1 MRAIFISY
9 RRDDTEGQ
17 AGRLFQDL
25 SDAFGADMVFM
36 DVTAIEPGIDF
47 RKAIEKNTASCGV
60 LLALIGRNWLSAAD
74 EAGTRRLDNP
84 NDFVRLETVSALRRD
99 IPVVPVLVHG
109 ARMPRADELPDDLK
123 DLAFR
128 NGVEITHAR
137 WESDVQVLI
146 KALRPHVERAARS
159 GDGADAPISPPQA
172 LVSPTPQAAPAPA
185 PAPTPPSAAQP
196 SRPPRPEPAPN
207 RWKMPL
213 AGLAAVLVLGGGW
226 AGYGSWQEAQKRE
239 QAQRLIDQQRAEAE
253 RAAAQKAEADRAA
266 AEKAAQ
272 EKAAADKRAADKR
285 EADKR
290 AADKRAAEKR
300 EADRQEAIR
309 LAAEQATRDALRKR
323 QMEEEAERERD
334 RERLRQ
340 QQLEEERR
348 RLAATREAQIRA
360 HRDGICVSGFVW
372 REARPGDKV
381 CVTPQIRAQAAGEN
395 RAASMNRQPGGGAYG
410 PNTCKQG
417 FVWREAF
424 SGDVVCVVPASR
436 TQAARD
442 NALAASRVV
451 PLPN

>member
-25 SDAFGADMVFM
+25 SEAFGADMVFM

-60 LLALIGRNWLSAAD
+60 LLALIGRNWLGAVD
-74 EAGTRRLDNP
+74 EKGARRLDNP
-84 NDFVRLETVSALRRD
+84 NDFVRLETASALRRD

-109 ARMPRADELPDDLK
+109 ARMPRDDELPEDLR

-137 WESDVQVLI
+137 WDSDVQVLI
-146 KALRPHVERAARS
+146 KALRPHVEKAARN
-159 GDGADAPISPPQA
+159 GDGGDARGASAQGP
-172 LVSPTPQAAPAPA
+172 VSLAPGPAVPPAPS
-185 PAPTPPSAAQP
+185 PSHTP
-196 SRPPRPEPAPN
+196 PPRPEPGPG
-207 RWKMPL
+207 RWKAAL
-213 AGLAAVLVLGGGW
+213 AGLAAVLILGGGW

-239 QAQRLIDQQRAEAE
+239 QAQRLIAE
-253 RAAAQKAEADRAA
+253 QKAEADRLA
-266 AEKAAQ
+266 AEKAA
-272 EKAAADKRAADKR
+272 R
-285 EADKR
+285 E
-290 AADKRAAEKR
+290 
-300 EADRQEAIR
+300 RQEAR
-309 LAAEQATRDALRKR
+309 EAEQKR
-323 QMEEEAERERD
+323 QQEEAAAHERQ
-334 RERLRQ
+334 RQ

-348 RLAATREAQIRA
+348 RVAAAREAQIRA
-360 HRDGICVSGFVW
+360 HREGICVSGYVW

-381 CVTPQIRAQAAGEN
+381 CVTPQIRTQTAGEN
-395 RAASMNRQPGGGAYG
+395 RAAGTNRQPGGGAYG

-417 FVWREAF
+417 FVWREAYA
-424 SGDVVCVVPASR
+424 GDAVCVVPASR

-442 NALAASRVV
+442 NAMAASRVV

>member
-25 SDAFGADMVFM
+25 SEAFGADMVFM

-60 LLALIGRNWLSAAD
+60 LLALIGRNWLGAVD
-74 EAGTRRLDNP
+74 EKGARRLDNP
-84 NDFVRLETVSALRRD
+84 NDFVRLETASALRRD

-109 ARMPRADELPDDLK
+109 ARMPRDDELPEDLR

-146 KALRPHVERAARS
+146 KALRPHVERAARN
-159 GDGADAPISPPQA
+159 GDGSDAPVTPPQGLLSPARDPAVQPAPPPAPSPP
-172 LVSPTPQAAPAPA
+172 P
-185 PAPTPPSAAQP
+185 
-196 SRPPRPEPAPN
+196 PPRPDPGPG
-207 RWKMPL
+207 RWKAAL

-226 AGYGSWQEAQKRE
+226 AGYGSWQAAQKRE
-239 QAQRLIDQQRAEAE
+239 QAQRLIAEQKAEAD
-253 RAAAQKAEADRAA
+253 RLAAEKAEADRAA
-266 AEKAAQ
+266 AARAAQ
-272 EKAAADKRAADKR
+272 EKADADRK
-285 EADKR
+285 
-290 AADKRAAEKR
+290 AAEKR
-300 EADRQEAIR
+300 QADKRLADQ
-309 LAAEQATRDALRKR
+309 LAAEKAERQKREAQEAALKR
-323 QMEEEAERERD
+323 QQEQAAELERQ
-334 RERLRQ
+334 RQ

-360 HRDGICVSGFVW
+360 HRDGVCISGYVW

-381 CVTPQIRAQAAGEN
+381 CVTPQIRSQTAGEN
-395 RAASMNRQPGGGAYG
+395 RAAGANRQPGGGAYG

-424 SGDVVCVVPASR
+424 AGDAVCVVPESR

-442 NALAASRVV
+442 NAMAAGRVV